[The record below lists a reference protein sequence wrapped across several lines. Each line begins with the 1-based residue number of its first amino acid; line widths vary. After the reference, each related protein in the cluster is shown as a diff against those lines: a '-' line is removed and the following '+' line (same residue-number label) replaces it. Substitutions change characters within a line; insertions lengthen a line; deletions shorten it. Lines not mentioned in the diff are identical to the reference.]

1 MSALVPPYFGNIQA
15 AGRSRHS
22 TEENVAMAKKEARKL
37 DELFHDT
44 CFFEATDALEEK
56 KLEFL
61 GWHGPSKAV
70 KAIRK
75 YSK

>member
-1 MSALVPPYFGNIQA
+1 
-15 AGRSRHS
+15 
-22 TEENVAMAKKEARKL
+22 MAKKEARKL

-56 KLEFL
+56 KLEFF

-70 KAIRK
+70 KAIKK